1 MVLQTSVVVRTG
13 RQLLRVLTERGVKD
27 VTLQSMDVVLIISH
41 QPPDL
46 TQAAVVVLDQHMAA
60 ALMVCLR
67 RLEKIL
73 KAVRCCYCY
82 ENQF

>member
-1 MVLQTSVVVRTG
+1 
-13 RQLLRVLTERGVKD
+13 
-27 VTLQSMDVVLIISH
+27 MDVVLTISH

-73 KAVRCCYCY
+73 KAVRCFNCC

>member
-1 MVLQTSVVVRTG
+1 MVLQTLVVARTG
-13 RQLLRVLTERGVKD
+13 RQLLRVPTERGVSD
-27 VTLQSMDVVLIISH
+27 VMLQSMDVVLTISH
-41 QPPDL
+41 QPLDL

-73 KAVRCCYCY
+73 KAVRCFNCC
-82 ENQF
+82 ENQS